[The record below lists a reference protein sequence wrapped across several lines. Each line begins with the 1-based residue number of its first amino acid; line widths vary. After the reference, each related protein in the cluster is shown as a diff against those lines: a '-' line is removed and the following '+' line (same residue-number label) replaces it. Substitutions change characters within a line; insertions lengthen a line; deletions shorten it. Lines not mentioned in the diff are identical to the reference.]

1 MSVDALRKDCAAACR
16 TSRSGFVECM
26 MCRLSGT
33 KGVGGSLE
41 FAIIHKFIRDF
52 KAALYST
59 DQCSAQHQAE
69 AKEN

>member
-1 MSVDALRKDCAAACR
+1 
-16 TSRSGFVECM
+16 M